1 NSYSLSGVRALFAS
15 TGVKGED
22 LEPEYY
28 IKELYHPYAVN
39 TAPLTALN
47 AFMELGDVEEAYLP
61 DMDELEEFFAN
72 VKEAGVDL
80 NKVSKE
86 LLEQGLEDF
95 KVAFGKILASLE

>member
-1 NSYSLSGVRALFAS
+1 
-15 TGVKGED
+15 
-22 LEPEYY
+22 
-28 IKELYHPYAVN
+28 
-39 TAPLTALN
+39 
-47 AFMELGDVEEAYLP
+47 
-61 DMDELEEFFAN
+61 MDELEEFFAS